1 MKMKENYSRA
11 NGKRLT
17 GLDINL
23 LKFTINQNGKENRK
37 INQQMDEQCR
47 RNKNCVAACCKST

>member
-11 NGKRLT
+11 NGKMLT

-37 INQQMDEQCR
+37 INQQMDELCR